1 MLKLHDDLVD
11 KYEERKIKET
21 SLLKVEDVT
30 NDLNL
35 F

>member
-1 MLKLHDDLVD
+1 MLKLHDDLAD

-21 SLLKVEDVT
+21 SLLKVEDVA